1 MTVAVS
7 VAVSAAG
14 WRPWTQG
21 EGGEPGALVV
31 EAGGGGGHWVRE
43 PTDLRK
49 KPPVQPWL
57 EGGELHLA
65 LGKERM

>member
-1 MTVAVS
+1 M
-7 VAVSAAG
+7 
-14 WRPWTQG
+14 
-21 EGGEPGALVV
+21 V
-31 EAGGGGGHWVRE
+31 EAGGGGGGHWVRE
-43 PTDLRK
+43 PTDLWK